1 MSDEYLSSMYDDM
14 KATIDALK
22 TAMSLVRTGRAS
34 PALLSGVQV
43 DVASYGATMPLNQL
57 ATVSAPDA
65 RLLVV
70 SPWDKATLADVEKG
84 IASADLGLNPSSDG
98 QVIRVPIPALTGE
111 RRKEL
116 TRLVKRYGEEH
127 KVRVRNVRREYN
139 DLFRE
144 LESDKEISE
153 DQLERYLKQ
162 VQTSTDEHVTKVD
175 EAVTAKEK
183 EILEV

>member
-1 MSDEYLSSMYDDM
+1 MSDEYLSSMYEDM
-14 KATIDALK
+14 TAALDALK
-22 TAMSLVRTGRAS
+22 GAMAMVRTGRAS

-70 SPWDKATLADVEKG
+70 SPWDKGTLPDVEKA
-84 IASADLGLNPSSDG
+84 IAAADLGLNPSSDG
-98 QVIRVPIPALTGE
+98 QIIRVPIPPLTGE

-153 DQLERYLKQ
+153 DQLDRYLKQ
-162 VQTSTDEHVTKVD
+162 VQKSTDEYVSKIDVV
-175 EAVTAKEK
+175 VTAKEK